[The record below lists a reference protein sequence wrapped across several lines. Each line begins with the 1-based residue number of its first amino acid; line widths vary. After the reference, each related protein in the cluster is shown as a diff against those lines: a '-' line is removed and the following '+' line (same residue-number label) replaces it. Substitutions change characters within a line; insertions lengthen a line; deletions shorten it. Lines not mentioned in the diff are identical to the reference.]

1 MKKFILLSISLGLL
15 PFTMVAQDDDLY
27 FKPKKVVRDRSGQ
40 VDTRSYSTNIIVVE
54 NIGAIIN
61 FSERMRKEMI
71 SFNCRKGGV
80 FIPTRLIWT
89 QPLLENTT
97 TECSMKTIS
106 VTANA

>member
-27 FKPKKVVRDRSGQ
+27 FKPKKVVRDRSEQ
-40 VDTRSYSTNIIVVE
+40 VDTRSYSGSNRDVDEYNRRGKYWSHYQVV
-54 NIGAIIN
+54 
-61 FSERMRKEMI
+61 
-71 SFNCRKGGV
+71 RKGGE

-106 VTANA
+106 VTASA